1 MKKVFLILSSFYL
14 IISCNKDLKPNIVWN
29 TIEDQSQYLLPFNG
43 NDDIKLPNL
52 QKIAEESLIFN
63 NMYAP
68 YPVCAQARSSIITVM
83 YPNSI

>member
-14 IISCNKDLKPNIVWN
+14 IISCNKDLKPNIVWI

-68 YPVCAQARSSIITVM
+68 
-83 YPNSI
+83 